1 MQKIGN
7 PVPLFLDAR
16 GYLLDGGN
24 IYLGVADGDP
34 QTDPI
39 VAYWDKE
46 LSIVAEQP
54 IRTLGGR
61 MVNGADPAQVYIA
74 EDDYSMRIC
83 DSQGAQVDYS
93 PSVFTDA
100 STFQT
105 HAANL
110 DTLTAATLTAFG
122 LSVLAMADASTLA
135 TALGL
140 ANALLKTGGTMTGD
154 ITKQGGGKFAYWND
168 SAMTSGRIFTTAN
181 GAADPTSQ
189 PGDLWLEKSS

>member
-16 GYLLDGGN
+16 GYLLDGGQ
-24 IYLGVADGDP
+24 IYLGVVNGDP

-46 LSIVAEQP
+46 LTLVAEQP

-61 MVNGADPAQVYIA
+61 MVNGADPATVYIVD
-74 EDDYSMRIC
+74 DDYSMRIC

-93 PSVFTDA
+93 PSVFSEA
-100 STFQT
+100 NTFQT

-110 DTLTAATLTAFG
+110 DTLSATTLTAFG
-122 LSVLAMADASTLA
+122 LSVLAMADAATLSA
-135 TALGL
+135 ALGV

-154 ITKQGGGKFAYWND
+154 ITRQGAGKFIYWND
-168 SAMTSGRIFTTAN
+168 GTMTAARLFLTEN
-181 GAADPTSQ
+181 GAPDPTSQ
-189 PGDLWLEKSS
+189 PGDIWLEKSS